1 MAEEDT
7 EMFFKIVV
15 PLDGSKYSEAAL
27 QSASFMARAFN
38 AELKLVTVEELPVH
52 VYPGEVDSQML
63 IDLNK
68 DSQAYLDSLAHQ
80 LRQEGCVVTALV
92 LPAGPPADRI
102 LDEVK
107 RERAD
112 LIVVGSHGRTG
123 LSRLLLGSVAEKLAR
138 HAPCPVMI
146 ARLQEVAAEV

>member
-1 MAEEDT
+1 
-7 EMFFKIVV
+7 MFFKILV

-38 AELKLVTVEELPVH
+38 ADLKLVTVEEIAMPI
-52 VYPGEVDSQML
+52 YPGEVDTQML
-63 IDLNK
+63 VDLEK
-68 DSQAYLDSLAHQ
+68 DSQAYLDSMAHQ
-80 LRQEGCVVTALV
+80 LRQEGCCVTTAV
-92 LPAGPPADRI
+92 LPPGPPADRI

-107 RERAD
+107 RERTD

-123 LSRLLLGSVAEKLAR
+123 LTRLLLGSVAEKLAR

-146 ARLQEVAAEV
+146 ARLQEVAAEA

>member
-1 MAEEDT
+1 
-7 EMFFKIVV
+7 MFFKILV

-38 AELKLVTVEELPVH
+38 ADLKLVTVEEIAMPI
-52 VYPGEVDSQML
+52 YPGEVDRQML
-63 IDLNK
+63 VDLQK
-68 DSQAYLDSLAHQ
+68 DSQAYLDSMAHQ
-80 LRQEGCVVTALV
+80 LRQEGCCVTTVV
-92 LPAGPPADRI
+92 LPPGPPADRI

-107 RERAD
+107 RERTD

-123 LSRLLLGSVAEKLAR
+123 LTRLLLGSVAEKLAR

-146 ARLQEVAAEV
+146 ARLQEVAAET